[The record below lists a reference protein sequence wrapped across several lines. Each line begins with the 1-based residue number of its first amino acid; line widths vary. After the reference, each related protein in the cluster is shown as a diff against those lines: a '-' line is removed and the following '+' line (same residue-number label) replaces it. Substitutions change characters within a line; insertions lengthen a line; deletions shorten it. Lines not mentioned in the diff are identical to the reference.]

1 MSSWRVVVVGLLAGL
16 LAGVFG
22 VGGGI
27 LIVPGLMIVLAME
40 QRRAHGTSLAAV
52 LPIAMAGLVPYLVA
66 GNVQWVKAAALT
78 AGSVV
83 GAVYGVKVLATIN
96 KRTLAFG
103 FAALMVLSAARLV
116 WAPAAG
122 STRSVE
128 WWGVIVLVAIGAFAG
143 WIAGLLGV
151 GGGIVIVPA
160 LMVIFGVPP
169 VLAKGTSL
177 AVIVPTSIIG
187 TWRNRK
193 TRNLDVKV
201 AALVGIAGV
210 ASAALGGGSPGV
222 LPIPHRRICLRCC
235 WRQSRYASCAAP
247 RVRPVRYR
255 SAVSARCD
263 LGAKIAVPRSSPY
276 CWG

>member
-210 ASAALGGGSPGV
+210 ASAALGGWLAGRLADTASSYLFAV
-222 LPIPHRRICLRCC
+222 LLAAVAVRLVR
-235 WRQSRYASCAAP
+235 SAP
-247 RVRPVRYR
+247 RP
-255 SAVSARCD
+255 AR
-263 LGAKIAVPRSSPY
+263 
-276 CWG
+276 

>member
-1 MSSWRVVVVGLLAGL
+1 MSSWRVVVVGVLAGL
-16 LAGVFG
+16 LAGIFG

-27 LIVPGLMIVLAME
+27 LIVPGLMWVLSME

-52 LPIAMAGLVPYLVA
+52 LPISIAGLVPYLVA
-66 GNVQWVKAAALT
+66 GNVQWVKAGALV
-78 AGSVV
+78 AGSLI
-83 GAVYGVKVLATIN
+83 GAVYGVKVLATID
-96 KRTLAFG
+96 KRKLAFG
-103 FAALMVLSAARLV
+103 FATLMVLSAARLV

-122 STRSVE
+122 TTRSVE
-128 WWGVIVLVAIGAFAG
+128 WWGVVILFFVGMFAG

-193 TRNLDVKV
+193 TRNLDGRV
-201 AALVGIAGV
+201 AAVVGAAGV
-210 ASAALGGGSPGV
+210 ASAILGGWLAGRLADTASSYLFAV
-222 LPIPHRRICLRCC
+222 LL
-235 WRQSRYASCAAP
+235 AAVA
-247 RVRPVRYR
+247 VRLVRT
-255 SAVSARCD
+255 APKAAR
-263 LGAKIAVPRSSPY
+263 
-276 CWG
+276 

>member
-16 LAGVFG
+16 LAGIFG

-27 LIVPGLMIVLAME
+27 LIVPGLMFVLSME
-40 QRRAHGTSLAAV
+40 QRSAHGTSLAAV
-52 LPIAMAGLVPYLVA
+52 LPISLAGLLPYLA
-66 GNVQWVKAAALT
+66 ADNVQWVKAAALT

-128 WWGVIVLVAIGAFAG
+128 WWGVVVLVAIGAFAG

-193 TRNLDVKV
+193 TRNLDVRV
-201 AALVGIAGV
+201 AGVVGTAGV
-210 ASAALGGGSPGV
+210 ASAVLGGWLAGRLADTASSYLFAV
-222 LPIPHRRICLRCC
+222 LLAAVAVRLVRT
-235 WRQSRYASCAAP
+235 AP
-247 RVRPVRYR
+247 RPGR
-255 SAVSARCD
+255 
-263 LGAKIAVPRSSPY
+263 
-276 CWG
+276 

>member
-1 MSSWRVVVVGLLAGL
+1 M
-16 LAGVFG
+16 
-22 VGGGI
+22 
-27 LIVPGLMIVLAME
+27 PGLMIVLAME

-128 WWGVIVLVAIGAFAG
+128 WWGVIVLVAFGAFAG

-210 ASAALGGGSPGV
+210 ASAALGGWLAGRLADTASSYLFAV
-222 LPIPHRRICLRCC
+222 LLAAVAVRLVR
-235 WRQSRYASCAAP
+235 SAP
-247 RVRPVRYR
+247 RP
-255 SAVSARCD
+255 AR
-263 LGAKIAVPRSSPY
+263 
-276 CWG
+276 

>member
-27 LIVPGLMIVLAME
+27 LIVPGLMFVLVME

-52 LPIAMAGLVPYLVA
+52 LPIAMAGLVPYIVA

-122 STRSVE
+122 SSRSVE

-210 ASAALGGGSPGV
+210 ASAALGGWLAGRLADTASSYLFAV
-222 LPIPHRRICLRCC
+222 LL
-235 WRQSRYASCAAP
+235 AAVA
-247 RVRPVRYR
+247 VRLVR
-255 SAVSARCD
+255 SAQRSAR
-263 LGAKIAVPRSSPY
+263 
-276 CWG
+276 

>member
-27 LIVPGLMIVLAME
+27 LIVPGLMFVLVME

-52 LPIAMAGLVPYLVA
+52 LPIAIAGLVPYLVA

-210 ASAALGGGSPGV
+210 ASAALGGWLAGRLADTASSYLFAV
-222 LPIPHRRICLRCC
+222 LLAAVAARLVR
-235 WRQSRYASCAAP
+235 SAP
-247 RVRPVRYR
+247 RP
-255 SAVSARCD
+255 AR
-263 LGAKIAVPRSSPY
+263 
-276 CWG
+276 

>member
-27 LIVPGLMIVLAME
+27 LIVPGLMFVLVME

-52 LPIAMAGLVPYLVA
+52 LPIAIAGLVPYLVA

-210 ASAALGGGSPGV
+210 ASAALGGWLAGRLADTASSYLFAV
-222 LPIPHRRICLRCC
+222 LLAAVAVRLVR
-235 WRQSRYASCAAP
+235 SAP
-247 RVRPVRYR
+247 RP
-255 SAVSARCD
+255 AR
-263 LGAKIAVPRSSPY
+263 
-276 CWG
+276 